1 MSRIAPPRLLD
12 GLRRRNAEEISS
24 ITRRSVTVTMLK
36 KLLPVAAV
44 LLLLALALAPSW
56 HAGPD
61 ANRVTYHVQNTT
73 PQNTASHMQGAQ
85 YRGTD
90 DQGQPFT
97 LTAVSADEQGDG
109 NVVLKAP
116 IGDLTLKSGAWLL
129 LKSDTGMYHQ
139 KTGTLG
145 LTGNVTL
152 YRNDGTTMT
161 VPHVRIDL
169 HAGSAVSTDPVQVQG
184 PFGTL
189 NAANGFVVSNHG
201 TDITFNG
208 PAAMTLTQAQ

>member
-1 MSRIAPPRLLD
+1 MSRIARERLLD
-12 GLRRRNAEEISS
+12 GLRRHNPEQIAS
-24 ITRRSVTVTMLK
+24 ITRRSLTVTTLK

-61 ANRVTYHVQNTT
+61 ANRVSYHIQNTA
-73 PQNTASHMQGAQ
+73 PQSTASHMQGAQ

-90 DQGQPFT
+90 DQGQPFN
-97 LTAVSADEQGDG
+97 LTATSADEQGDG
-109 NVVLKAP
+109 NVVLQAP
-116 IGDLTLKSGAWLL
+116 NGDLTLKSGAWLL
-129 LKSDTGMYHQ
+129 LKSDTGLYHQ
-139 KTGTLG
+139 KTDTLG
-145 LTGNVTL
+145 LTGNVML

-161 VPHVRIDL
+161 VEHVRIDL
-169 HAGSAVSTDPVQVQG
+169 HAGSATSTNPVQVQG

-189 NAANGFVVSNHG
+189 NAANGFTLTNHG

>member
-1 MSRIAPPRLLD
+1 MTRIPRERMLD
-12 GLRRRNAEEISS
+12 GLRRRNPEMIAS
-24 ITRRSVTVTMLK
+24 IARRSLTVTTLK

-56 HAGPD
+56 RAGPD
-61 ANRVTYHVQNTT
+61 ANRVSYHVQNTT
-73 PQNTASHMQGAQ
+73 AQSAASHMQGAQ

-90 DQGQPFT
+90 EQGQPYT
-97 LTAVSADEQGDG
+97 LTADSADEQADG
-109 NVVLKAP
+109 NVLLKAP

-129 LKSDTGMYHQ
+129 LKSDTGLFHQ
-139 KTGTLG
+139 KTDTLG

-161 VPHVRIDL
+161 VGHVHIDL
-169 HAGSAVSTDPVQVQG
+169 HAGNASSTDPVQVQG

-189 NAANGFVVSNHG
+189 NAANGFVLTNRG